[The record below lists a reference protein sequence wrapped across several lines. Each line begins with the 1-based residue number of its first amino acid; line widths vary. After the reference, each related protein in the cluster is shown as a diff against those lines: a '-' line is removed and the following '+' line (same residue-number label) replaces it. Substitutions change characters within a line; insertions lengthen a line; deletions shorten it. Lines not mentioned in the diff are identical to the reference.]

1 MEIPTI
7 FELSEKLKKSEI
19 FQKFKSEYPDT
30 FFCAGFFILN
40 FKSNVF
46 DYSLDYRNDKQ
57 IFSFK
62 IPLGESKNIIMETSD
77 IFEKQTPIQEINCD
91 VQVDIEDLR
100 EIVEENLIKN
110 NIKNKLEE
118 LIAVLQIIEGSK
130 VWNLTCMCEGFTII
144 SCQIHSETAGVL
156 KFDKR
161 NLLDFVKK
169 AK

>member
-7 FELSEKLKKSEI
+7 FELSDKLKKSEA
-19 FQKFKSEYPDT
+19 FLKFKSEYPDA

-40 FKSNVF
+40 FKSGVF

-62 IPLGESKNIIMETSD
+62 IPLGESKNIVLETSD
-77 IFEKQTPIQEINCD
+77 IFEKQTPLPEISCD
-91 VQVDIEDLR
+91 VQVDIEQLK
-100 EIVEENLIKN
+100 EIVEENLAKN

-118 LIAVLQIIEGSK
+118 LIAVLQMIDGNK

-144 SCQIHSETAGVL
+144 SCQIHSETAGIL
-156 KFDKR
+156 KFEKK

-169 AK
+169 P